1 VGREEKA
8 ISHNANAGSV
18 RNAIRWGLFLAAVGT
33 IGFRLPRLFGELRQ
47 WREAL
52 RSDDAISAENW
63 HTILKVDAL
72 ASLIVLALGLAV
84 FYFLRPRNKAAQ

>member
-1 VGREEKA
+1 VAREENVA
-8 ISHNANAGSV
+8 PNANTGSV

-52 RSDDAISAENW
+52 RTEDALGAENW

-72 ASLIVLALGLAV
+72 ASLIVLALGVAV
-84 FYFLRPRNKAAQ
+84 FYFLRPRNKAAP